1 MDKYNTP
8 LSDKEKL
15 KDIYKSVN
23 EIIKMIE
30 GTPLEKHQMK
40 FDLDYISML
49 SSGVTIWHS

>member
-1 MDKYNTP
+1 MEKYNTP